1 MSLAVREVFDERCV
15 EISTYLELITEMDQ
29 DPIATPTATLRLN
42 TLKGGAYLL
51 LYNLIESTL
60 TLACRNLEDAINN
73 EAIHDQALTPTRLTP
88 ELRREWQKMRRRVI
102 KSRLEET
109 LWVEIEDEFD
119 YQEWAGLPFQIEI
132 GGGGNFAARE
142 INLLL
147 KRLGLN
153 FPADRTTA
161 EFTDGPEDMSISFRI
176 KDVRNRLA
184 HGNSGFA
191 QIGKDVSAKQL
202 DSEFK
207 VTQYY
212 LNRLL
217 FEFEKFVA
225 RRNYVRA

>member
-15 EISTYLELITEMDQ
+15 EISTYLELIVEMDQ
-29 DPIATPTATLRLN
+29 DSTATPTATLRLN

-73 EAIHDQALTPTRLTP
+73 EAIHNQILTPTLLTP
-88 ELRREWQKMRRRVI
+88 ELRKEWQKMRRRVI
-102 KSRLEET
+102 KSHVDGN
-109 LWVEIEDEFD
+109 LWLDTENEFN
-119 YQEWAGLPFQIEI
+119 YQEWARLPFEIEI
-132 GGGGNFAARE
+132 GGGGNFAAKE
-142 INLLL
+142 INMLL
-147 KRLGLN
+147 KRIGLN
-153 FPADRTTA
+153 FPGDRTTA

-202 DSEFK
+202 DGEFK